1 MSNLL
6 MTMAQRMEVNVEQ
19 FGDSTRSL
27 TEVEA

>member
-6 MTMAQRMEVNVEQ
+6 MTMAQRMEVNVER